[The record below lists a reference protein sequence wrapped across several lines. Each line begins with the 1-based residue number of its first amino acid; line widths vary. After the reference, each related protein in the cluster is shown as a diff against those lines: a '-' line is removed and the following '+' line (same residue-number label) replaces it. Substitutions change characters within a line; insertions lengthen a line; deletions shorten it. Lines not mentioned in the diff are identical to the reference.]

1 MQMSESSS
9 DGTSHFAQGVPV
21 DAVVPQIVLRYAQ
34 IHLRVNS
41 RVNNMIKI
49 KIERNESNQ
58 IKLNQI
64 KERYRPTNLEA
75 AKRSVFQNEPTL
87 GLAVDREDLLAA
99 KKADD
104 VRMLQVG
111 QRV

>member
-1 MQMSESSS
+1 MSESSS

-58 IKLNQI
+58 IKKCISFSSRLTLPSLVLLQ
-64 KERYRPTNLEA
+64 
-75 AKRSVFQNEPTL
+75 TL
-87 GLAVDREDLLAA
+87 GASA
-99 KKADD
+99 
-104 VRMLQVG
+104 
-111 QRV
+111 